1 MKLAAI
7 DLGTNTFNLLVV
19 EHTEG
24 RFRELLRDRR
34 FIFLSEEGIDHIGA
48 ASYERGMAA
57 INAFAVHLVRLG
69 VQRIVVKGTATLRRA
84 SNGPAFVAEVQ
95 RRTGLRIEVITGDE
109 EARLIYL
116 GVREAIP
123 MPQPHLIVDVGG
135 GSVEFIIADAHQIHW
150 AQSFPVG
157 VSVLFSAFHQQDPM
171 PPEQLMALR
180 AHLHTTLT
188 PVREAMSD
196 FSAVRTVV
204 GASGTFDVLEVAMG
218 CVPFGKFGSVVER
231 GDFEALYQRVV
242 GASLAQR
249 EAMADIPAH
258 RKRLAVVGLVLID
271 YILTTFQIEEIKVS
285 HFAMKEG
292 MLQSLLADL

>member
-48 ASYERGMAA
+48 ASYQRGMEAV
-57 INAFAVHLVRLG
+57 NDFAVQLVRLG
-69 VQRIVVKGTATLRRA
+69 VQRIVIKGTATLRRA
-84 SNGPAFVAEVQ
+84 SNGPAFVEEVH
-95 RRTGLRIEVITGDE
+95 RKTGLAIETITGDE

-116 GVREAIP
+116 GVREAIQ
-123 MPQPHLIVDVGG
+123 MPAPHLIVDVGG
-135 GSVEFIIADAHQIHW
+135 GSVEFIIADAERIHW

-157 VSVLFSAFHQQDPM
+157 VSVLFRAFHQVDPL
-171 PPEQLMALR
+171 PAEQRVALE
-180 AHLHTTLT
+180 AHLADTLA
-188 PVREAMSD
+188 PVRAAMAD
-196 FSAVRTVV
+196 FPEVRTVV
-204 GASGTFDVLEVAMG
+204 GASGTFDVLEAAMG
-218 CVPFGKFGSVVER
+218 WKPLGKFGAVVER
-231 GDFEALYQRVV
+231 GDFEALYARVV

-249 EAMADIPAH
+249 EAMPDIPTH
-258 RKRLAVVGLVLID
+258 RKRLSVVGLVLIH
-271 YILTTFQIEEIKVS
+271 YILQTFHIQEIKVS

-292 MLQSLLADL
+292 MLQTLLGEL